1 MKDRKDELQRAPLN
15 RREFMAAIS
24 AAAIGVAVEGVAQT
38 GGSGPRKVFLVP
50 NFHPASCGWLTTFS
64 RERVYCA
71 NSYLDHLDRVRDDPH
86 YAFVLSEVNN
96 IIAIMNFQ
104 PERIPELKQR
114 VTEKRVELVNA
125 YFLES
130 TINLSGGEAL
140 VRLGVE
146 GLRWYEQVFGLRP
159 KYSWNIDVCGTH
171 DQMPQIA
178 SGLGLE
184 ALIYTRRNPTGKTIY
199 WSVSPDGSKILTLSP
214 GGYSEAGAIF
224 SSKTPLNGDALSK
237 LEKFFDSKE
246 PITPHGAPILVL
258 AGGDDY
264 ALAPT
269 VKSYPSDF
277 LEQWTKAGSVRKIEF
292 TTLSQYVEA
301 IQPEIASGKIS
312 LPTLYGGTA
321 YDFDAFWIE
330 CSEVKT
336 RYRRNEHALQAAEML
351 ATIAS
356 LQATEHSFE
365 YPAQA
370 LHDAWIL
377 MCLNM
382 DRNTLWGSAGGMVF
396 VSEQSWDAQ
405 DRFAWVKNATGQTL
419 DSAGKSLLPAGVE
432 IGLFNPLN
440 WKRRDPIEL
449 QLPAGTSLDGLP
461 SELLPNGSVLCQPE
475 MPSIS
480 VCGLKAAQRPASTPE
495 VVDLPEVIETAYY
508 LARFDRATGALTSLK
523 SKKTSREL
531 LGAPANVIVA
541 EQPTKVRDDAP
552 ADFTPP
558 RPERT
563 RVASSSDQPSTMRAA
578 RGPIA
583 WTIEASGTFYG
594 GGAIRRLVR
603 LYHDSPRIDFETE
616 LNDIPNHTVV
626 VAEFPLALDIAQ
638 VRRGI
643 PFGFSHGAWATPDAQ
658 LHGWTKG
665 IVPAVRWSDYALSG
679 GGGFAILDRG
689 LSGRELNGRT
699 PILYL
704 INAQDEYHGYPN
716 AWLSGKGRHLLPYS
730 VVAYDGP
737 WAEAR
742 IPQMAWEYNREPVM
756 IPGRAAMQARSFA
769 ETSDNVI
776 VEAVRREGNH
786 IELRLVECWGLPG
799 TATIKVLFPHQNA
812 ILTDLVGRRL
822 SDVRPAATY
831 RFPVRAQ
838 QIVTMHLE
846 TSTSVAIPPPTT
858 SWESF
863 VPAEKLAALHAY
875 DPNLKGHP
883 PFGNGATF

>member
-1 MKDRKDELQRAPLN
+1 MKELNDEQQRAGLN

-24 AAAIGVAVEGVAQT
+24 AAAIGFSAKGVAQT
-38 GGSGPRKVFLVP
+38 RGSGPRKVFLVP

-71 NSYLDHLDRVRDDPH
+71 NSYLDHLDRVRDDPQ

-104 PERIPELKQR
+104 PERISELKQR
-114 VTEKRVELVNA
+114 VAEKRVEMVNA

-199 WSVSPDGSKILTLSP
+199 WSVAPDGSKILTLSP
-214 GGYSEAGAIF
+214 GGYSEASPIF
-224 SSKTPLNGDALSK
+224 SSNTPLTVEQLSK
-237 LEKFFDSKE
+237 LVQYFDSKE
-246 PITPHGAPILVL
+246 SITPEGAPILVL

-264 ALAPT
+264 ALAPI

-277 LEQWTKAGSVRKIEF
+277 LEQWAKAGSGREIEF
-292 TTLSQYVEA
+292 TTFSQYLDAV
-301 IQPEIASGKIS
+301 QPEIASGKIPV
-312 LPTLYGGTA
+312 PTLYGGTA

-330 CSEVKT
+330 CAEVKT
-336 RYRRNEHALQAAEML
+336 RYRRNEHTLQAAEML

-356 LQATEHSFE
+356 LQVQENTFE
-365 YPAQA
+365 YPARA
-370 LHDAWIL
+370 LHDSWIL

-396 VSEQSWDAQ
+396 VSEQSWDVQ
-405 DRFAWVKNATGQTL
+405 DRFEWVKMTTGQTL
-419 DSAGKSLLPAGVE
+419 DSAGKSLLPAGEE

-440 WKRRDPIEL
+440 WKRKDPVEL
-449 QLPAGTSLDGLP
+449 QLPAGVSPDGLACE
-461 SELLPNGSVLCQPE
+461 SLPGGSVLCQVE

-480 VCGLKAAQRPASTPE
+480 ACGLKLARRSAATPE
-495 VVDLPEVIETAYY
+495 VVELPEVIETSYY
-508 LARFDRATGALTSLK
+508 LARFDRSTGALSSLK
-523 SKKTSREL
+523 SKKTKREL
-531 LGAPANVIVA
+531 LGAGANVIVA
-541 EQPTKVRDDAP
+541 EQPAKVRDNAP
-552 ADFTPP
+552 ADFMPP

-578 RGPIA
+578 KGPVA

-594 GGAIRRLVR
+594 GRAIRRLVR
-603 LYHDSPRIDFETE
+603 LYHESPRIDFETE
-616 LNDIPNHTVV
+616 LNDIPKDTVV
-626 VAEFPLALDIAQ
+626 VAEFPLAMDILQ

-643 PFGFSHGAWATPDAQ
+643 PFGFSHGAWAKPDPQ

-665 IVPAVRWSDYALSG
+665 IVPAVRWVDYALSG

-730 VVAYDGP
+730 VLGYEGSWSGAH
-737 WAEAR
+737 
-742 IPQMAWEYNREPVM
+742 IPQMAWEYNREPVV
-756 IPGRAAMQARSFA
+756 IPGRAAMQARSFV

-776 VEAVRREGNH
+776 VEAMRREGDH
-786 IELRLVECWGLPG
+786 IELRMVESLGMPG
-799 TATIKVLFPHQNA
+799 TATIKVLFPHRKA
-812 ILTDLVGRRL
+812 MLTDLVGGKR
-822 SDVRPAATY
+822 SDLPQAATY
-831 RFPVRAQ
+831 ELPVRAQ
-838 QIVTMHLE
+838 EIVTMHLE
-846 TSTSVAIPPPTT
+846 TSSSVPIPPPTT
-858 SWESF
+858 SWDSF
-863 VPAEKLAALHAY
+863 VPAGKLAALHAY

-883 PFGNGATF
+883 PFGNGPTF

>member
-1 MKDRKDELQRAPLN
+1 MKELKDVRQRARLN

-24 AAAIGVAVEGVAQT
+24 AAAIGFSAEGVAQT
-38 GGSGPRKVFLVP
+38 RGSGPRKVFLVP

-71 NSYLDHLDRVRDDPH
+71 NSYLDHLDRVRDDPQ

-114 VTEKRVELVNA
+114 VAEKRVELVNG

-146 GLRWYEQVFGLRP
+146 GLRWYEQIFGLRP

-184 ALIYTRRNPTGKTIY
+184 ALVYTRRNPTGKTIY

-214 GGYSEAGAIF
+214 GGYSEAGPIF
-224 SSKTPLNGDALSK
+224 SSKTPLTVEQLSK
-237 LEKFFDSKE
+237 LAQYFDSKE
-246 PITPHGAPILVL
+246 SITPDGAPILVL

-264 ALAPT
+264 ALAPI

-277 LEQWTKAGSVRKIEF
+277 LEQWAKAGSGREIEF
-292 TTLSQYVEA
+292 TTLSQYLDA
-301 IQPEIASGKIS
+301 IQPEIASGKIPV
-312 LPTLYGGTA
+312 PTLYGGTA

-330 CSEVKT
+330 CAEVKT

-356 LQATEHSFE
+356 LQAQENTFE
-365 YPAQA
+365 YPARA
-370 LHDAWIL
+370 LHDSWIL

-396 VSEQSWDAQ
+396 VSQQSWDVQ
-405 DRFAWVKNATGQTL
+405 DRFEWVKTITGQTL
-419 DSAGKSLLPAGVE
+419 DSAGKSLMPAGEE

-440 WKRRDPIEL
+440 WKRKDPVEL
-449 QLPAGTSLDGLP
+449 QLPAGASPDGLACE
-461 SELLPNGSVLCQPE
+461 SLPNGSVLCQVE

-480 VCGLKAAQRPASTPE
+480 ACGLKLARRSAAAPE
-495 VVDLPEVIETAYY
+495 VVELPEVIETSYY
-508 LARFDRATGALTSLK
+508 LARFDRSTGALTSLE
-523 SKKTSREL
+523 SKKTKREL
-531 LGAPANVIVA
+531 LGAGANVIVA
-541 EQPTKVRDDAP
+541 EQPTKARDDAP
-552 ADFTPP
+552 ADFMPAQ
-558 RPERT
+558 PERT

-578 RGPIA
+578 KGPVA

-603 LYHDSPRIDFETE
+603 LYHESPRIDFETE

-626 VAEFPLALDIAQ
+626 VAEFPLAMDILQ

-643 PFGFSHGAWATPDAQ
+643 PFGFSHGAWAKPDPQ
-658 LHGWTKG
+658 LPGWTKG
-665 IVPAVRWSDYALSG
+665 IVPAVRWVDYALSG

-704 INAQDEYHGYPN
+704 INAQDDYHGYPN

-730 VVAYDGP
+730 VIGYEGA
-737 WAEAR
+737 WSEAH
-742 IPQMAWEYNREPVM
+742 IPQMAWEYNREPVV
-756 IPGRAAMQARSFA
+756 IPGRAAMQARSFV

-776 VEAVRREGNH
+776 VEAMRRDGDH
-786 IELRLVECWGLPG
+786 IELRMVESLGMPG
-799 TATIKVLFPHQNA
+799 TATIKVIFPHRKA
-812 ILTDLVGRRL
+812 VLTDLVGGKR
-822 SDVRPAATY
+822 SDLPQAATY
-831 RFPVRAQ
+831 KLPVRAQ
-838 QIVTMHLE
+838 EIVTMHLE
-846 TSTSVAIPPPTT
+846 TSSSVPIPPPTT
-858 SWESF
+858 SWDSF
-863 VPAEKLAALHAY
+863 VPAGKLAALHAY

-883 PFGNGATF
+883 PFGNGPTF